1 MYLQMLPGTFVEN
14 ASFFDEKENF
24 IVGAFLTVTMF
35 NIGCTIK
42 WLAAIVGCKKAN
54 NALLDPYATCFIKT
68 STTMLLYCPIVDFNF
83 LKTFFQKKSR
93 WALQSNGFNMF
104 RQFLNHQLFG
114 FTHLLQLKP
123 KVRNLPYLLLYYKH
137 GFQRA

>member
-42 WLAAIVGCKKAN
+42 WLAAIWVVKK
-54 NALLDPYATCFIKT
+54 L
-68 STTMLLYCPIVDFNF
+68 TMLCLTLMRHVLSRHQLPCFYIVHSGLRF
-83 LKTFFQKKSR
+83 LKTFLQKKPLGSPVQR
-93 WALQSNGFNMF
+93 LQYVQAIFKSPIVWVYPS
-104 RQFLNHQLFG
+104 LAVK
-114 FTHLLQLKP
+114 TES
-123 KVRNLPYLLLYYKH
+123 
-137 GFQRA
+137 